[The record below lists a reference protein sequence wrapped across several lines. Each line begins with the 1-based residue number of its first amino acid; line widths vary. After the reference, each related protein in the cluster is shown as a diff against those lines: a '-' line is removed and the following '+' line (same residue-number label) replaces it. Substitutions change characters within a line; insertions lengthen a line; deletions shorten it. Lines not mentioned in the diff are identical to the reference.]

1 MEGLILIWPGFERSC
16 RIRDDILRGNESA
29 SVYTYLIS
37 GLLNW
42 RSVLFRLK
50 GDVLGDQLKNSLKN
64 SW

>member
-1 MEGLILIWPGFERSC
+1 MNC
-16 RIRDDILRGNESA
+16 RIRDDLLNGNESA

-42 RSVLFRLK
+42 RRDFFRLRK
-50 GDVLGDQLKNSLKN
+50 KLLGDQLRRSLRS